1 MTRCI
6 NAVAVFALSLGVCQE
21 ASYGQ
26 DFWEQLG
33 NAIADEVEDS
43 QHHQHHQQYNHQ
55 DHSGHANHNWTPNG
69 TTHHE
74 GYFIHNG
81 HIDHIDHVHHNGHI
95 DHIVTHDGGTVYN
108 SYPSNYSGN
117 VVPSNRVQYERV
129 WNGTGW
135 ERVPVSSL
143 SNVRVSSTP
152 VAETVIQS
160 SPVISSSPSSSI
172 VTSNVQPS
180 TSVAAKTN
188 SLPYKGPGVNIE
200 LSEDVGGEVSYV
212 IDGVEEATI
221 RAGEKQTLSKKG
233 KYEVRFSRGVSPDGK
248 DFGQARYTIWE
259 GSYNFHVTDK
269 GWELMRL
276 KESASS
282 EPAATSSPSGLKTNS
297 LPSKASKQSATTST
311 ATSDTAR

>member
-1 MTRCI
+1 MARSLI
-6 NAVAVFALSLGVCQE
+6 AFAVFALSLEVFHE

-26 DFWEQLG
+26 NFWEERTH
-33 NAIADEVEDS
+33 N
-43 QHHQHHQQYNHQ
+43 HTQYNHGG
-55 DHSGHANHNWTPNG
+55 HSGHANHNGWTPNG

-74 GYFIHNG
+74 GNVIHNG
-81 HIDHIDHVHHNGHI
+81 HVDHIDHVHHNGHI
-95 DHIVTHDGGTVYN
+95 DHVVTHGGATVYN
-108 SYPSNYSGN
+108 SYPTNNSSNVGT
-117 VVPSNRVQYERV
+117 SNRVQYERV

-172 VTSNVQPS
+172 VSSNVQSS
-180 TSVAAKTN
+180 TSIAAKTN

-221 RAGEKQTLSKKG
+221 RAGEEQALSKKG

-259 GSYNFHVTDK
+259 GNYSFRVTDK
-269 GWELMRL
+269 GWELVRV
-276 KESASS
+276 KESAST
-282 EPAATSSPSGLKTNS
+282 EPTATSSPSGLKTNS
-297 LPSKASKQSATTST
+297 LPSKASKEPATTST
-311 ATSDTAR
+311 ATSDTAQ